1 MIETYRSIVHAWEC
15 DSVEHFTTAYY
26 FAAFGS
32 ADWHLLQR
40 LGADG
45 AALEPLS
52 CQTRF
57 MRELRAG
64 DPYHLVSGVL
74 DRGPGRARLGH
85 QLFNSET
92 AELCATQALDLCGD
106 IARGEPID
114 WPEQRPME
122 EVSFEK
128 LAVWS
133 PTAVNIMQAHD
144 LDQSGRLGL
153 SALIHC
159 ASDANVQFQN
169 RIGMTSSY
177 MQESR
182 IGFATMAYRIGIG
195 RLPREP
201 GAVIEIESAL
211 AHLGRSSLSFA
222 HRVVEGRSRALIA
235 TVAQFGVH
243 FDRQA
248 RRPAEIP
255 DHIPATAQKLTPFS
269 PPREE
274 RAG

>member
-15 DSVEHFTTAYY
+15 DSVDHFTTAYY

-40 LGADG
+40 LGAD
-45 AALEPLS
+45 AASLDLLS

-64 DPYHLVSGVL
+64 EPYHIVSGVL
-74 DRGPGRARLGH
+74 DKGPGRARLGH
-85 QLFNSET
+85 HLLNSET
-92 AELCATQALDLCGD
+92 AELCATHAQEFSGD
-106 IARGEPID
+106 IAKDEPID
-114 WPEQRPME
+114 WPAERPME
-122 EVSFEK
+122 EVSFDK

-133 PTAVNIMQAHD
+133 PTAVNIVHARD
-144 LDQSGRLGL
+144 LDHSGRLSL
-153 SALIHC
+153 ATLIHF

-177 MQESR
+177 MQENR

-195 RLPREP
+195 RLPVEP
-201 GAVIEIESAL
+201 GAIVEIESAL

-243 FDRQA
+243 FDRKA

-255 DHIPATAQKLTPFS
+255 DRIRTTAQKLS
-269 PPREE
+269 PLSPS
-274 RAG
+274 AGRG